1 MRKAFAIVFCILEY
15 VVMIVSAM
23 ITYKAYSGN
32 IQFDLGV
39 LIVVP
44 LMIMS
49 YWFSTFFHQLA
60 EVNVQD
66 GTTKDL
72 VNTTVKR
79 ILTWVSNLI
88 TVVII
93 LSWVYIALWQLDYIK
108 FHL

>member
-1 MRKAFAIVFCILEY
+1 M
-15 VVMIVSAM
+15 
-23 ITYKAYSGN
+23 GN

-60 EVNVQD
+60 TVNADD
-66 GTTKDL
+66 GTTKNL
-72 VNTTVKR
+72 VNPVLKR
-79 ILTWVSNLI
+79 ILLWVSNI
-88 TVVII
+88 FTVLII